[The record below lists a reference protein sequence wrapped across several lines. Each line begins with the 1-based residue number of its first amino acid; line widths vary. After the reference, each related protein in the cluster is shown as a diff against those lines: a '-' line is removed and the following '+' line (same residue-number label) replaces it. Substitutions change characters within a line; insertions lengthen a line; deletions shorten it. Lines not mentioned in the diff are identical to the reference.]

1 MIVYMAAPNGY
12 GPLTPKSQLR

>member
-1 MIVYMAAPNGY
+1 MAAPNGY